1 MGYGLQVGYTAYPD
15 NVVEEFVKSANEGL
29 FIGKQKTF
37 YFVYHHILII
47 IFWLIVAGVDVF
59 RVFDSLND
67 VEVWFWICLFDNWN
81 IFTN

>member
-1 MGYGLQVGYTAYPD
+1 MEYGLQVGYTAYPD

-47 IFWLIVAGVDVF
+47 IF
-59 RVFDSLND
+59 
-67 VEVWFWICLFDNWN
+67 
-81 IFTN
+81 